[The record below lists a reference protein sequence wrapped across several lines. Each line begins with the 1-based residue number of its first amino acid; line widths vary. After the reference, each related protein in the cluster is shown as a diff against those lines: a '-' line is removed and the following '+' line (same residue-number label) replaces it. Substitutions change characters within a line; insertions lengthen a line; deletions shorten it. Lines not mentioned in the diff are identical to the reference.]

1 MNHLKKRFLG
11 KTGLKLPLLGFGGAP
26 LGELFK
32 KVSLPQANETL
43 NQAYES
49 GIRYYDTA
57 PFYGHGLGEH
67 RLGQMLRQK
76 IRIEFILSSKVGR
89 VYSPFNGDSRYFDG
103 SPWIG
108 GLPFQSSFDYS
119 AEGLERSYIDST
131 LRLGIN
137 QIDLLVIH
145 DLDQGYHGKK
155 VQQKLKEL
163 ESGIEWLNKMKTNGL
178 IKGFGAGINDIQM
191 MPVFMEHF
199 DLDFFLVAM
208 PYTLL
213 DQSPLEEVFPACK
226 KRQIGIIIGS
236 PYASGILA
244 VGSKH
249 ESTYGY
255 APANNKILE
264 KVKSIE
270 FICKEY
276 DVPLKAAS
284 LQFPLFHPLVVSVIP
299 GVIDGAEVLE
309 NIQMI
314 RHPIPAEFW
323 FDLKSSGLLHPEA
336 PVTLPV
342 QNNSVYFKT

>member
-32 KVSLPQANETL
+32 KVSLSQANETL
-43 NQAYES
+43 NHAYES

-57 PFYGHGLGEH
+57 PLYGHGLSEH

-89 VYSPFNGDSRYFDG
+89 VYSPFNGDSRDFDG
-103 SPWIG
+103 SPWVG

-163 ESGIEWLNKMKTNGL
+163 ESGVEWLNKIKASRL
-178 IKGFGAGINDIQM
+178 IKGFGAGINDMRM
-191 MPVFMEHF
+191 MPIFMEHF

-213 DQSPLEEVFPACK
+213 DQGPLEDIFPACK
-226 KRQIGIIIGS
+226 KREIGIIIGS
-236 PYASGILA
+236 PYSSGILA
-244 VGSKH
+244 AGSKY
-249 ESTYGY
+249 ERTYGY
-255 APANNKILE
+255 APPDNEILK
-264 KVKSIE
+264 KVKTIE
-270 FICKEY
+270 SICKEF

-284 LQFPLFHPLVVSVIP
+284 LQFPLFHTLVAAVIP
-299 GVIDGAEVLE
+299 GMLNREEVLV

-314 RHPIPAEFW
+314 RHPIPG
-323 FDLKSSGLLHPEA
+323 DLWLELKKCELLHPEA
-336 PVTLPV
+336 PVGMP
-342 QNNSVYFKT
+342 YE